1 MNCYYIIGLRVDHRH
16 SNALNLQK
24 TLTEFGCNIKLR
36 VGLHE
41 TGEDFCSDDGV
52 IMLQACGDKETI
64 GKMMDA
70 FNNVEGVTAKLLDLK
85 KDLFNLRLQ
94 HATNQLDNP
103 IRIAEVKKDIA
114 RVKTIIREQQL
125 AGR

>member
-52 IMLQACGDKETI
+52 IMLQARGDKETI

-70 FNNVEGVTAKLLDLK
+70 FNNVEGVTAKLLDL
-85 KDLFNLRLQ
+85 N
-94 HATNQLDNP
+94 
-103 IRIAEVKKDIA
+103 
-114 RVKTIIREQQL
+114 
-125 AGR
+125 

>member
-52 IMLQACGDKETI
+52 IMLQAFGDKETI

-70 FNNVEGVTAKLLDLK
+70 FNNVEGVTAKLLDL
-85 KDLFNLRLQ
+85 N
-94 HATNQLDNP
+94 
-103 IRIAEVKKDIA
+103 
-114 RVKTIIREQQL
+114 
-125 AGR
+125 

>member
-52 IMLQACGDKETI
+52 ILLQVCGEPETI
-64 GKMMDA
+64 REMLDA
-70 FNNVEGVTAKLLDLK
+70 FDKLDGVKAKLMELD
-85 KDLFNLRLQ
+85 
-94 HATNQLDNP
+94 
-103 IRIAEVKKDIA
+103 
-114 RVKTIIREQQL
+114 
-125 AGR
+125 

>member
-1 MNCYYIIGLRVDHRH
+1 MDNCCYIIGVRVNHRVA
-16 SNALNLQK
+16 NAVGLQEV
-24 TLTEFGCNIKLR
+24 LTKYGCNIKLR

-70 FNNVEGVTAKLLDLK
+70 FNNVEGVTAKLLDL
-85 KDLFNLRLQ
+85 N
-94 HATNQLDNP
+94 
-103 IRIAEVKKDIA
+103 
-114 RVKTIIREQQL
+114 
-125 AGR
+125 

>member
-1 MNCYYIIGLRVDHRH
+1 MDNCCYIIGIRVNHRVA
-16 SNALNLQK
+16 NAVGLQEL
-24 TLTEFGCNIKLR
+24 LTKFGCNIKLR

-70 FNNVEGVTAKLLDLK
+70 FNNVEGVTAKLLDL
-85 KDLFNLRLQ
+85 N
-94 HATNQLDNP
+94 
-103 IRIAEVKKDIA
+103 
-114 RVKTIIREQQL
+114 
-125 AGR
+125 

>member
-52 IMLQACGDKETI
+52 IMLQAWGDKETI

-70 FNNVEGVTAKLLDLK
+70 FNNVEGVTAKLLDL
-85 KDLFNLRLQ
+85 N
-94 HATNQLDNP
+94 
-103 IRIAEVKKDIA
+103 
-114 RVKTIIREQQL
+114 
-125 AGR
+125 